1 MIIVWAVNKTLMR
14 FVYLEEEVNAMLDIG
29 QIQEII
35 PHRPPFLLVDR
46 ILELEPGKRAVG
58 LKNVTMN
65 EPYFVGHFPGFP
77 VMPGVLILEA
87 LAQVGATA
95 ILGVEENRGKIGLFA
110 GVDEFRWRGQ
120 VTPGD
125 TLTLEVEI
133 VRLKG
138 PIGKGQATA
147 KVGDRVVAEGVLMFA
162 LTDPSKG

>member
-1 MIIVWAVNKTLMR
+1 
-14 FVYLEEEVNAMLDIG
+14 MLNVE
-29 QIQEII
+29 QIQQII
-35 PHRPPFLLVDR
+35 PHRPPFLLIDR

-65 EPYFVGHFPGFP
+65 EPHFVGHFPGFP

-95 ILGVEENRGKIGLFA
+95 ILAVEANKGKIGLFA

-120 VTPGD
+120 VVPGD

-138 PIGKGQATA
+138 PVGKGQATA
-147 KVGDRVVAEGVLMFA
+147 KVGDKVVAEGQLMFA
-162 LTDPSKG
+162 LTDPSKD

>member
-1 MIIVWAVNKTLMR
+1 
-14 FVYLEEEVNAMLDIG
+14 MLDVT

-65 EPYFVGHFPGFP
+65 EPHFVGHFPGFP
-77 VMPGVLILEA
+77 VMPGVLVLEA
-87 LAQVGATA
+87 LAQVGACA

-120 VTPGD
+120 VVPGD
-125 TLTLEVEI
+125 TVTLEVEV

-138 PIGKGQATA
+138 PIGKGQAVA
-147 KVGDRVVAEGVLMFA
+147 KVGDKVVAEGMLMFA
-162 LTDPSKG
+162 LTDPAKA

>member
-1 MIIVWAVNKTLMR
+1 
-14 FVYLEEEVNAMLDIG
+14 MLDIN

-35 PHRPPFLLVDR
+35 PHRQPFLLIDR

-65 EPYFVGHFPGFP
+65 EPYFAGHFPGFP

-95 ILGVEENRGKIGLFA
+95 ILGLEENKGKIGLFA

-125 TLTLEVEI
+125 ALTLEVEI
-133 VRLKG
+133 IRLKG

-147 KVGDRVVAEGVLMFA
+147 KVDGKVVAEGVLMFA
-162 LTDPSKG
+162 LTDPSKER